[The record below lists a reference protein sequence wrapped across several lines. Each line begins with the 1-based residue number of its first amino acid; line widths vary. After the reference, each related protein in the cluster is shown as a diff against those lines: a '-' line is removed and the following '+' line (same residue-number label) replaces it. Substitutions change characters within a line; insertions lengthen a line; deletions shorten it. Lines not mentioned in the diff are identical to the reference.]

1 LVFLAPKCEHRKD
14 TALMAVKEI
23 KNKQFEKTKM
33 IVSRVIAVF
42 AASGLSVIGAG
53 SIVGIELTQA
63 VTLAGALG
71 VATVL
76 EALARAYL
84 ADGKLTT
91 AEIDEAF
98 ALVDKGR
105 KSS

>member
-1 LVFLAPKCEHRKD
+1 
-14 TALMAVKEI
+14 MAVIKKE
-23 KNKQFEKTKM
+23 KSNKQFEKTKM

-91 AEIDEAF
+91 AEIDQAF

-105 KSS
+105 SSSS

>member
-1 LVFLAPKCEHRKD
+1 MERK
-14 TALMAVKEI
+14 ALMAVVKKE
-23 KNKQFEKTKM
+23 KENKQLEKTKM
-33 IVSRVIAVF
+33 IFSRVIAVF

-53 SIVGIELTQA
+53 SIVGIGLAQA
-63 VTLAGALG
+63 VLLAGALG

-98 ALVDKGR
+98 ALVDRGR
-105 KSS
+105 KSA

>member
-1 LVFLAPKCEHRKD
+1 
-14 TALMAVKEI
+14 MAVIKKE
-23 KNKQFEKTKM
+23 KTNKQFEKTKM

-91 AEIDEAF
+91 AEIDQAF
-98 ALVDKGR
+98 AVVDKGR
-105 KSS
+105 SSSS

>member
-1 LVFLAPKCEHRKD
+1 
-14 TALMAVKEI
+14 MAVIKKE
-23 KNKQFEKTKM
+23 KTNKQFEKTKM

-91 AEIDEAF
+91 AEIDQAF

-105 KSS
+105 SSSSS

>member
-1 LVFLAPKCEHRKD
+1 
-14 TALMAVKEI
+14 MAVVKKE
-23 KNKQFEKTKM
+23 KENKQLEKTKM
-33 IVSRVIAVF
+33 IISRVIAVF

-53 SIVGIELTQA
+53 SIVGISLVQA
-63 VTLAGALG
+63 VALAGALG

-84 ADGKLTT
+84 ADGKLTI

-98 ALVDKGR
+98 ALVDKAR
-105 KSS
+105 KSA

>member
-1 LVFLAPKCEHRKD
+1 
-14 TALMAVKEI
+14 MAVIKKE
-23 KNKQFEKTKM
+23 KTNKQFEKTKM

-91 AEIDEAF
+91 AEIDQAF

-105 KSS
+105 SSSS

>member
-1 LVFLAPKCEHRKD
+1 
-14 TALMAVKEI
+14 MAVIKKE
-23 KNKQFEKTKM
+23 KSNKQFEKTKM

-91 AEIDEAF
+91 AEIDQAF

-105 KSS
+105 SSS

>member
-1 LVFLAPKCEHRKD
+1 
-14 TALMAVKEI
+14 MAVIKKE
-23 KNKQFEKTKM
+23 KTNKQFEKTKM
-33 IVSRVIAVF
+33 IISRVIAVF

-91 AEIDEAF
+91 AEIDQAF

-105 KSS
+105 SSFS

>member
-1 LVFLAPKCEHRKD
+1 
-14 TALMAVKEI
+14 MAVIKKE
-23 KNKQFEKTKM
+23 KSNKQFEKTKM

-42 AASGLSVIGAG
+42 AASGLSVVGAG

-91 AEIDEAF
+91 AEIDQAF

-105 KSS
+105 SSS